1 MTVKEKK
8 RPQRVAVIGGGE
20 CTAEQ
25 AGIAREVGA
34 ELARRGY
41 VLITGGM
48 GGIMEAASAGSKS
61 QGGLTVGI
69 LPGTSAADANEH
81 VDIPIVTGL
90 GHARNSLVVRSADA
104 IIAIDGQYGTL
115 SEIALGL
122 TMGIPVVGI
131 KTWEISGLVMVKT
144 AKEAVSRAIELIEGV
159 R

>member
-69 LPGTSAADANEH
+69 LPGISATDANEH

-90 GHARNSLVVRSADA
+90 SHARNSLVVRSADA
-104 IIAIDGQYGTL
+104 IIAINGQYGTL

-122 TMGIPVVGI
+122 TMGIPVVGLNSWDI
-131 KTWEISGLVMVKT
+131 DGVKT
-144 AKEAVSRAIELIEGV
+144 VSTAGEAVEKALQLIGKKS
-159 R
+159 

>member
-1 MTVKEKK
+1 MTAKERK

-20 CTAEQ
+20 CTEEQ

-34 ELARRGY
+34 KLAQRGC

-90 GHARNSLVVRSADA
+90 SHARNSLVVRSADA
-104 IIAIDGQYGTL
+104 VITVDGGYGTL
-115 SEIALGL
+115 SEIALAL
-122 TMGIPVVGI
+122 AMGIPVVGLDSWDI
-131 KTWEISGLVMVKT
+131 DGVET
-144 AKEAVSRAIELIEGV
+144 ASTAGEAVERALQLIGKKS
-159 R
+159 

>member
-1 MTVKEKK
+1 MTAEEKK

-34 ELARRGY
+34 ELARRGC

-90 GHARNSLVVRSADA
+90 SHARNSLVVRSADA
-104 IIAIDGQYGTL
+104 IIAINGQYGTL

-122 TMGIPVVGI
+122 TMGIPVVGLDSWDI
-131 KTWEISGLVMVKT
+131 DGVETVST
-144 AKEAVSRAIELIEGV
+144 AGEAVERALQLIGKKP
-159 R
+159 